1 MAGGFLYKNLLKGKM
16 QNEKEVCVILKRDWG
31 RSYVCKVKIKI
42 DGVYY
47 DVDRILKD
55 GNNYIKIRDL
65 EQVGF
70 KISNEGN
77 VALQKQNKYG
87 FC

>member
-1 MAGGFLYKNLLKGKM
+1 M
-16 QNEKEVCVILKRDWG
+16 ILKRDWG
-31 RSYVCKVKIKI
+31 RSYVCIVKIKI

-77 VALQKQNKYG
+77 VAL
-87 FC
+87 

>member
-1 MAGGFLYKNLLKGKM
+1 M
-16 QNEKEVCVILKRDWG
+16 ILKRDWG

-77 VALQKQNKYG
+77 VAL
-87 FC
+87 